1 MTECVR
7 NTVFVGGLA
16 LILIVRLAI
25 DWIKSEM
32 RK

>member
-7 NTVFVGGLA
+7 NTLVVGGIFM
-16 LILIVRLAI
+16 ILIVRLAI
-25 DWIKSEM
+25 DWIKYAM